1 MGTNNKSIVISAA
14 ANSDRC
20 HGRTAGRFR
29 HFQNYRAQVPC
40 YNFVSPE
47 RVNVEA
53 DPVISSAGGSIIP
66 RIIAILVL

>member
-1 MGTNNKSIVISAA
+1 MGRNNKSIVTPGPAHTPSIPR
-14 ANSDRC
+14 AN
-20 HGRTAGRFR
+20 GRTVRR
-29 HFQNYRAQVPC
+29 ILNYGMFVPC